1 MLVWPIMVVIRN
13 RSDAAIAIRLS
24 VQRFSKK
31 HHILPKKR
39 GRLARFS
46 CATMRGQ
53 NMATFEAYCMKCKN
67 TVTVKSPRKIVMSN
81 GRTRVSGLCSREN
94 CDGKLSKIIS

>member
-1 MLVWPIMVVIRN
+1 
-13 RSDAAIAIRLS
+13 
-24 VQRFSKK
+24 
-31 HHILPKKR
+31 
-39 GRLARFS
+39 
-46 CATMRGQ
+46 
-53 NMATFEAYCMKCKN
+53 MATFQAYCMKCKN

>member
-1 MLVWPIMVVIRN
+1 MQQLQ
-13 RSDAAIAIRLS
+13 SGFQCS
-24 VQRFSKK
+24 VFQKTSYFTKEE
-31 HHILPKKR
+31 
-39 GRLARFS
+39 GELARFS
-46 CATMRGQ
+46 CATLRGQ

>member
-1 MLVWPIMVVIRN
+1 MQYL
-13 RSDAAIAIRLS
+13 RLGFQYS
-24 VQRFSKK
+24 VF
-31 HHILPKKR
+31 PKTSYFTKEE
-39 GRLARFS
+39 GGLARFS
-46 CATMRGQ
+46 CTTMRGQ
-53 NMATFEAYCMKCKN
+53 NMATFQAYCMKCKN